1 MQNVEEILD
10 QFSERN
16 ALSFKDRTLL
26 RTALT
31 HRSYLNEHGDVD
43 WEDNERLEYLGDAV
57 LDFLLADYLF
67 QKFPDAPEGELTAL
81 RAALVRRETLSRL
94 EVLE

>member
-1 MQNVEEILD
+1 MQDVEEILS

-16 ALSFKDRTLL
+16 GLSFKDRSLL

-43 WEDNERLEYLGDAV
+43 WEDNERLEYLGDA
-57 LDFLLADYLF
+57 A
-67 QKFPDAPEGELTAL
+67 AR
-81 RAALVRRETLSRL
+81 RARASRNA
-94 EVLE
+94 VAAGIPS